1 MSLKLKKLKA
11 IEFDDEFTLTPKV
24 TTELKLRLQEL
35 KFDSEDNINHGIDII
50 SKCFAEDDR
59 EKVKE
64 FLNEHATVMG
74 LYQIQAYLAY
84 GIEDMEDRVE
94 KKTKTLAEAKK

>member
-1 MSLKLKKLKA
+1 MALRLKKLKA

-35 KFDSEDNINHGIDII
+35 KFDTEDNINHGIDII
-50 SKCFAEDDR
+50 SKCFSEDDR
-59 EKVKE
+59 EKVKD

-84 GIEDMEDRVE
+84 GVEDMAERVE
-94 KKTKTLAEAKK
+94 KSTSDLANK

>member
-1 MSLKLKKLKA
+1 MALRLKKLKA

-35 KFDSEDNINHGIDII
+35 KFDTEDNITHGIDII

-64 FLNEHATVMG
+64 FLTEHATVMG

-84 GIEDMEDRVE
+84 GVEDMAERVE
-94 KKTKTLAEAKK
+94 KSTADLAKK